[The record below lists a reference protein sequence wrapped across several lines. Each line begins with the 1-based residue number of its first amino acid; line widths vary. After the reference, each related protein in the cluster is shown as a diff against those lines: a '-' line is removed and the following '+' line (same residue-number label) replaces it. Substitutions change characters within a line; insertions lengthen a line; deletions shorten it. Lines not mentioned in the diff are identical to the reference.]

1 MALLRV
7 GHLPEAA
14 LAAAAEF
21 HARVLPEVLE
31 DLARIGPPL
40 AGEDL
45 LLLFPPAD
53 HTHRAWRLAVVQ
65 SLAREHAPRRVNAI
79 ASDDEAAVAAALDY
93 LANAPGVTG
102 QYWPLDAEG
111 AGGA

>member
-7 GHLPEAA
+7 GRLPEAA

-21 HARVLPEVLE
+21 HARVLPEVLAS
-31 DLARIGPPL
+31 LATPGS
-40 AGEDL
+40 GEGL
-45 LLLFPPAD
+45 VLLFPPAD
-53 HTHRAWRLAVVQ
+53 YTHRAWRVAVLRD
-65 SLAREHAPRRVNAI
+65 LAREHAPIRVNGV
-79 ASDDEAAVAAALDY
+79 ASDDEAAIAATLQY

-102 QYWPLDAEG
+102 QYWPLDGQG